1 MRNRVAAAV
10 MLAAMLSSGG
20 GPKARSLV
28 VAVPANMSPATAEAA
43 ETFFTGLFNRLQPRD
58 TVAVFDATH
67 LTIAAQVT
75 APDNLG
81 TDPKARARVFGAA
94 RGDINDMIEQAAPE
108 AVPDDLN
115 IPVLLREIG
124 LNVIPKLPDKDD
136 LHILLI
142 GSILWQSKDTNWSF
156 REYIPSD
163 GFLVKPVG
171 VFRVTGQESI
181 LTGSL
186 TSICYTDK
194 IDGFQWEG
202 FRQQTIEFWGKSIVG
217 RGGKVGGIQ
226 PFAADCVARLF
237 SPVEDKT
244 AYVID
249 RHADVFL
256 RKVHWVNV
264 DVR

>member
-1 MRNRVAAAV
+1 MRNRMAAAFA
-10 MLAAMLSSGG
+10 LAAMLSGTAE
-20 GPKARSLV
+20 ARSLV
-28 VAVPANMSPATAEAA
+28 VAVPANMSPETAEDA
-43 ETFFTGLFNRLQPRD
+43 ETFFTALFDGLQPRD
-58 TVAVFDATH
+58 TLVVFDATH

-94 RGDINDMIEQAAPE
+94 RGSINDLLEQAARD

-115 IPVLLREIG
+115 IPVLLRELG
-124 LNVIPKLPDKDD
+124 LNVIPQLPDKDD

-142 GSILWQSKDTNWSF
+142 GSILWQSKDANWSF
-156 REYIPSD
+156 REYVPSD
-163 GFLVKPVG
+163 GFLVQPVG
-171 VFRVTGQESI
+171 IFRVSGQES
-181 LTGSL
+181 LLAGSI

-202 FRQQTIEFWGKSIVG
+202 FRQQTIDFWGKSIVG

-226 PFAADCVARLF
+226 PLAADCVARLF

-244 AYVID
+244 PYVID

-256 RKVHWVNV
+256 RKAHWVKV